1 MVSRFTYS
9 EMRCTFRNKAYFNDA
24 LRYFQ
29 NAGTETRD
37 SVRPAVLQPRKASR
51 VRLFIYSERFER
63 SSLHEYNIRRF
74 RGCGSEG
81 SARNF
86 PSSYRARFRRGGGG
100 ETAST
105 CFYPLRDAAAYNA
118 VSFENR
124 ISSGETRNFQTA
136 LLSFCDSAEQK
147 FAGVSVP

>member
-81 SARNF
+81 SIREKLPFFLSGSVSARGW
-86 PSSYRARFRRGGGG
+86 RRDR
-100 ETAST
+100 EHLFLSASR
-105 CFYPLRDAAAYNA
+105 CSRL
-118 VSFENR
+118 
-124 ISSGETRNFQTA
+124 
-136 LLSFCDSAEQK
+136 
-147 FAGVSVP
+147 